1 MKLYDLLSNL
11 WIDVIGPIPDYIDV
25 AINWVCFAIV
35 MIIILL
41 PLIAVV
47 VMIAILSR
55 AFSRGKRYD

>member
-1 MKLYDLLSNL
+1 MKLYDLLINL
-11 WIDVIGPIPDYIDV
+11 WTDVIGDVPDYIDV
-25 AINWVCFAIV
+25 AFNWMCFAIM